1 MSFPKG
7 RQTPDNEENTIVQG
21 HHNKTVVEKTS
32 ISPSKNKTLNKE
44 LFHRFS
50 KTRDSD
56 IPEQRLISKAAERK
70 S

>member
-32 ISPSKNKTLNKE
+32 ISLSKNKTLNKG
-44 LFHRFS
+44 LFLWLS
-50 KTRDSD
+50 KTRGFD
-56 IPEQRLISKAAERK
+56 IPEQLLVSKAAEGK